1 MEVGLYQPQ
10 TATAWRQV
18 DRGRPRADYRG
29 GAAHCDLWAGI
40 DLKIENAGFH
50 FKGMVKSLQPPERP
64 LYLVRLTRENWRT
77 AFYAH
82 LDAFLSAARSVPEL
96 IRCCFGV
103 EDSSKMR
110 NWFNAL
116 DREERERRH
125 DFEAKFKADYVA
137 FCELP
142 LGAARH
148 ISEHRTGFPPVTATV
163 SRRFGIIYHGD
174 PIKPVPISETRKLP
188 PEYSW
193 MEKPTAVEPSW
204 RDFHIDGKPLFEA
217 RREYLDRVQVLAIQA
232 RGLAEEVRGA
242 SKLTWP
248 SSDYVRPE

>member
-1 MEVGLYQPQ
+1 
-10 TATAWRQV
+10 
-18 DRGRPRADYRG
+18 
-29 GAAHCDLWAGI
+29 
-40 DLKIENAGFH
+40 
-50 FKGMVKSLQPPERP
+50 
-64 LYLVRLTRENWRT
+64 
-77 AFYAH
+77 
-82 LDAFLSAARSVPEL
+82 
-96 IRCCFGV
+96 
-103 EDSSKMR
+103 MR

-232 RGLAEEVRGA
+232 RGLAEEVHGA